1 MEKKPMTIT
10 GMTLKFALVGVFSL
24 AFAYLL
30 MGPIVSIKVGAII
43 TAAVLAPGIILSIYQ
58 QVRLRRKLSRE
69 KAP

>member
-1 MEKKPMTIT
+1 MTVS
-10 GMTLKFALVGVFSL
+10 GMILKFVLVGVFWL

-30 MGPIVSIKVGAII
+30 MGPIASIKVYAVV
-43 TAAVLAPGIILSIYQ
+43 TVAVLSPAIILSIYQ